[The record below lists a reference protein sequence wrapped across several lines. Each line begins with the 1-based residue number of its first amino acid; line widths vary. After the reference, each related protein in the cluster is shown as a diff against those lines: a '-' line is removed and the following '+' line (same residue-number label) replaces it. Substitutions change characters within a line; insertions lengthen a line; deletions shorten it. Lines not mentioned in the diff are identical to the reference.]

1 MLGVER
7 AQFRQQARMIGG
19 VVDRHIDAILDAR
32 ALRRK
37 GKLAALEGQRT
48 GIMPKR
54 NGRRGVLE
62 LRQRWSGMK
71 GERQNKERGKYG
83 LQNHAEVNDGDGRSV
98 RADDS
103 ILDE

>member
-19 VVDRHIDAILDAR
+19 VVDRHIDAILDAC

-48 GIMPKR
+48 GIVSER
-54 NGRRGVLE
+54 NGRRRVLE
-62 LRQRWSGMK
+62 LRARWSGYK
-71 GERQNKERGKYG
+71 GKRQNKERWKYR
-83 LQNHAEVNDGDGRSV
+83 LQNHAKVNDAGGRSV